1 VTAVNVMG
9 RVGRWR
15 GGRMVGV
22 LLLVAGLLTM
32 SAVPA
37 GAVPT
42 VAENSDTAAVAAW
55 PVELQQ
61 LVNGTSAFASAPW
74 FTQGPCAGRGGD
86 VAGYINTF
94 FQRESAFRREVMRD
108 LQQKAPD
115 LIDDL
120 TVAQVGAADTVFP
133 NGNAAYEMPAGT
145 CAADLRSWTTA
156 DDSSPWGFRWVSRPD
171 PQSLQA
177 MARDA
182 AAQPGTLG
190 DVLDGVNPLTVCAG
204 DNLKSYLCAR
214 AFFVNCEVAAA
225 ADTTRCR
232 AWNTAVQRHL
242 NGMNHWI
249 EQNTSL
255 ADRIGEFLVLA
266 GGVAVWVAGGWVI
279 SALGFL
285 LDKLGDAV
293 EWAAKK
299 GMDQVVSFAVAGAVW
314 LWGKVV
320 AYLIDQST
328 PNLLGGGFV
337 DTYNIISGIMMGIAF
352 LIFLAGLTSAWK
364 RGRLAGSL
372 VGAVKAVIGIQVV
385 GIIAWLMLELANQAT
400 KALLAAQTQ
409 QLASSHFTLAIA
421 SLYPPVAFIAAILLI
436 FGLIGT
442 AIVLFFQAP
451 ATLGHALF
459 GTIAAAG
466 QAHEGTSQWL
476 GRWFI
481 RLLSLAWCKFFMV
494 GMALV
499 AMNLVMPTMQNS
511 EQNFGQQFFSVLLGL
526 TLMVL
531 LPTTPWLLSGLMSFT
546 VGHASQFAD
555 RLAMGVTQKI
565 GAAAMAAA
573 NGAVTGGAGAVDG
586 AATASGSG
594 AGSGAAGGGGSK
606 AALAT
611 MGNNLSSLDDG
622 TAVGSGSPGTGGNAS
637 GDEQDAG
644 AEDGSTTGH
653 GQGQGSAGAGSA
665 AGVRSGGDG
674 KDQGAAAAAAGG
686 TGGPGGGTGQPGSGQ
701 SSGQKPAG
709 QYAPGQ
715 TPGQDPAGAA
725 AGGRGTPGVG
735 GGRAA
740 GATSDAPTNDNDDTG
755 DAVASPEGAT
765 PPGAQPAG
773 PGGRDGQGPSMR
785 AAASTVSG
793 GAPAA
798 ATASATGAGSSTTAP
813 AGSTAAAAGSTPAA
827 PPAAGTAATGGGPS
841 AGGGPSVAAATPG
854 AAAAPTT
861 PPAPTPAG
869 STTPAPLPPSSGST
883 AGSADPEPA
892 APPPASTPPA
902 PPAAD
907 QKSSGSRRPP
917 VTPRSPRPA

>member
-1 VTAVNVMG
+1 VTAVTVMG
-9 RVGRWR
+9 RIGRCR

-120 TVAQVGAADTVFP
+120 TVAQAGAADTVFP
-133 NGNAAYEMPAGT
+133 HGNAAYEMPAGT
-145 CAADLRSWTTA
+145 CADDLRSWTTG
-156 DDSSPWGFRWVSRPD
+156 DDSSPWGFTWVSRPD

-204 DNLKSYLCAR
+204 DNQKSYLCAR

-466 QAHEGTSQWL
+466 QAHEGSSQWL

-546 VGHASQFAD
+546 VGHASQLSD

-565 GAAAMAAA
+565 GQAAMAAA
-573 NGAVTGGAGAVDG
+573 NGAITGGTGAGDG
-586 AATASGSG
+586 AATTGGSG

-611 MGNNLSSLDDG
+611 MGNNLSSLDG
-622 TAVGSGSPGTGGNAS
+622 GAGGSGSPGTGGNAS

-653 GQGQGSAGAGSA
+653 GQGQGGAAGAGVRPG
-665 AGVRSGGDG
+665 AGQ
-674 KDQGAAAAAAGG
+674 DQGAAAAAAAG
-686 TGGPGGGTGQPGSGQ
+686 TGGPGGGAGQPGSGQ
-701 SSGQKPAG
+701 SSGQQPTDRS
-709 QYAPGQ
+709 APGQ
-715 TPGQDPAGAA
+715 TPGRDPAGAA
-725 AGGRGTPGVG
+725 AGGRGTPGAG
-735 GGRAA
+735 GGGAA
-740 GATSDAPTNDNDDTG
+740 GATSGAPTHDNDDTG

-773 PGGRDGQGPSMR
+773 PGGRGGQSPSMR
-785 AAASTVSG
+785 AAGSTVSG
-793 GAPAA
+793 GAPVAA
-798 ATASATGAGSSTTAP
+798 AASATGAGSSTTAP

-827 PPAAGTAATGGGPS
+827 PPAAASAATAGGPS
-841 AGGGPSVAAATPG
+841 AAAATPG

-883 AGSADPEPA
+883 AGTADPEPA